1 MRQFYAAPA
10 LRALREQDTAVPTP
24 GWTEGHTRGC
34 CGVTD
39 RMPLPPAR
47 RHARRLRALGAWRR
61 GVCRRGRIDPV
72 AQRCDGDGL
81 AHGGDF
87 DVRGGREVEFQR
99 ARLVLDVELQ
109 GDAIGEAVRG
119 RDA

>member
-24 GWTEGHTRGC
+24 SWTEGHARGC

-47 RHARRLRALGAWRR
+47 RARGGR
-61 GVCRRGRIDPV
+61 RRGRIGPV

-81 AHGGDF
+81 ADGGDF
-87 DVRGGREVEFQR
+87 DVRGGCEVKFQR
-99 ARLVLDVELQ
+99 ARLVLDIELQ
-109 GDAIGEAVRG
+109 GDAIG
-119 RDA
+119 